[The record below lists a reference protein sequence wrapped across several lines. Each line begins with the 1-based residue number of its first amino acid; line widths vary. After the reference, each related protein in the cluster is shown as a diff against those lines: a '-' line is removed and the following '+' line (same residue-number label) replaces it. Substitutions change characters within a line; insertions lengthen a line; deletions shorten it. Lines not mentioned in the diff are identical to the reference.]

1 MKNNILK
8 MTLLALVLFA
18 IALSGCGKSSTP
30 AAAPAADKSPIRVG
44 QATAL
49 TSEYTVVG
57 QYLVN
62 GLKMAVDEIN
72 AAGGINGRKIE
83 LIKEDSANT
92 NPAAVN
98 AINKLIDSHK
108 VVAIMGPDLSTQDFA
123 VAPIIN
129 KAKMPFF
136 VEGTNAKLLVN
147 NPWFFR
153 LRPDDGLAARAA
165 AKFAVTTLKKT
176 KVGVVHDT
184 DEYGVGGKDII
195 VEAIKSFGG
204 TVVLVESYNSNDK
217 DLVAQLTNLKKAGAE
232 VIIDWG
238 HPSQSATMQRQ
249 NKQLGINLPLIGSP
263 GYSMPATVQLAG
275 DSSNGSY
282 AVIDGLSTKSPDP
295 QVQAWVKKYQ
305 ELYKSDPEYH
315 ATASYDGMYLLKM
328 AIEKAGSTDAE
339 AIRKAMLTIKD
350 YKGVANTFTFKDG
363 NGAHQVV
370 IAQMKDGKPEF
381 IQNVTVE

>member
-1 MKNNILK
+1 MKSNKIGMISILVA
-8 MTLLALVLFA
+8 LLFLVSLA
-18 IALSGCGKSSTP
+18 GCGQST
-30 AAAPAADKSPIRVG
+30 APAAGEKSPIRIG

-62 GLKMAVDEIN
+62 GVKMAVDEIN

-92 NPAAVN
+92 NPGAVN

-108 VVAIMGPDLSTQDFA
+108 VIAIMGPDLSTQNFA
-123 VAPIIN
+123 VAAIVN
-129 KAKMPFF
+129 KAKIPFF
-136 VEGTNAKLLVN
+136 LEGTNAKLLVN

-153 LRPDDGLAARAA
+153 LRPDDGLAAKAA
-165 AKFAVTTLKKT
+165 AKFAVATLKKT
-176 KVGVVHDT
+176 KVGVIHDT
-184 DEYGVGGKDII
+184 DEFGVGGKDLI
-195 VEAIKSFGG
+195 VEAVKAAKG

-238 HPSQSATMQRQ
+238 HPSQSATLQRQ
-249 NKQLGINLPLIGSP
+249 NKQLGINLPIIGSP

-275 DSSNGSY
+275 EASNGSY
-282 AVIDGLSTKSPDP
+282 VVVDGLSTKSPDP
-295 QVQAWVKKYQ
+295 KIQAWVKKYQ
-305 ELYKSDPEYH
+305 ELFKADPDFH
-315 ATASYDGMYLLKM
+315 ATASYDGVYLLKM

-339 AIRKAMLTIKD
+339 AIQKAMLTIKD
-350 YKGVANTFTFKDG
+350 YKGMANNFTFKDG

-370 IAQMKDGKPEF
+370 ITQLKDGKPEF
-381 IQNVTVE
+381 IENVIVD